1 MSDVND
7 KKVHVVYLFL
17 DIEWNQAPDTTGLE
31 GREPIQIGAVAA
43 DATMQKVKSFSKAI
57 QLKLPELLNEETM
70 KICHTTASNIMQG
83 RPENIVLTNFAQT
96 FPEYQYIV
104 VWDRETYEL
113 FERDMKEYKI
123 PMQRHQVI
131 VLQEVASTVVG
142 AGNLIIEFETALIS
156 AGIDY
161 ISNYLHYSKH
171 DADYLYQL
179 FYICHQQFIQASAD
193 EYCVVNMN
201 TQKLHTINCRYVK
214 NMPLEKVLMKPKSSI
229 FKGYLVCKCCGTKE
243 EWKRLE
249 WTCTSKNDIQN
260 KKDKSKT
267 LRSLSLTEKNIDII
281 CRYFQIS
288 YNITNTAVF
297 VGTAYSSWIVYLQN
311 DNVTKLFHKNF
322 RLNRSQYF
330 KKQKIKCIENY
341 HKQKLP
347 SSNFYEVIKY
357 IKSHDDSMVKRMSKK
372 SRVEKLLDIVELELS

>member
-1 MSDVND
+1 
-7 KKVHVVYLFL
+7 
-17 DIEWNQAPDTTGLE
+17 
-31 GREPIQIGAVAA
+31 
-43 DATMQKVKSFSKAI
+43 
-57 QLKLPELLNEETM
+57 
-70 KICHTTASNIMQG
+70 
-83 RPENIVLTNFAQT
+83 
-96 FPEYQYIV
+96 
-104 VWDRETYEL
+104 
-113 FERDMKEYKI
+113 
-123 PMQRHQVI
+123 
-131 VLQEVASTVVG
+131 
-142 AGNLIIEFETALIS
+142 
-156 AGIDY
+156 
-161 ISNYLHYSKH
+161 
-171 DADYLYQL
+171 
-179 FYICHQQFIQASAD
+179 
-193 EYCVVNMN
+193 
-201 TQKLHTINCRYVK
+201 
-214 NMPLEKVLMKPKSSI
+214 MKPKSSI